1 MASRCGVGSTS
12 QRLVNVA
19 WMDEPRRGDCH
30 KKKMLCLTLARC
42 RIWTRRFRTRR
53 HRAKPASTR
62 FRSVRPSFSRSITRH
77 RFSSGSIEGRRRRY
91 SSGQVRPHASSDELR
106 ELAPYLERHQ
116 LDPIDAVGRWARELL
131 FPSGAIGAFELLT
144 RLSRGIHHGF
154 IYRRR
159 EAKGVQ
165 LPVETLRL
173 GHGSCRDF
181 AVLMIEA
188 ARSIGFA
195 ARFASGY
202 LAIPLDDPQEPT
214 GRSGRGSTHAWAQIY
229 LPGAG
234 WIDFDP
240 TSGSVGN
247 VDLVTVAV
255 VPDPRHAIPLH
266 GTYVGFPSDHLGME
280 VQVSVTFDS
289 PEGDLDRSATDRIS
303 AIGPTRSP
311 RQNHRSPVSLHG
323 YPELETG
330 AKRSQPAAVPEI
342 SIERVSSTE
351 AQYSPKQLK
360 GESTSNRNC
369 ASGVNTQGGIAAD
382 RKSA

>member
-1 MASRCGVGSTS
+1 MPFVTIRHLTTYRYRRPVAFGEHRMMLHPRDSHD
-12 QRLVNVA
+12 QRVIQADLRISP
-19 WMDEPRRGDCH
+19 EPRSLRFVQDAFGNH
-30 KKKMLCLTLARC
+30 VGIARFS
-42 RIWTRRFRTRR
+42 RRSNELSFE
-53 HRAKPASTR
+53 
-62 FRSVRPSFSRSITRH
+62 SVVCVEHSPRDGFGLEDAGRPSRVKYSI
-77 RFSSGSIEGRRRRY
+77 
-91 SSGQVRPHASSDELR
+91 DELR
-106 ELAPYLERHQ
+106 DLAPYLERHQ

-131 FPSGAIGAFELLT
+131 FPSGATGAFELLT
-144 RLSRGIHHGF
+144 RLSRGIHHRF

-181 AVLMIEA
+181 AMLMIDA
-188 ARSIGFA
+188 TRSIGFA

-202 LAIPLDDPQEPT
+202 LAVPLEDPREPS
-214 GRSGRGSTHAWAQIY
+214 GCSGRGSTHAWAQIY

-280 VQVSVTFDS
+280 VQVSVMFDS

-303 AIGPTRSP
+303 TIGAP
-311 RQNHRSPVSLHG
+311 RRNHQSPVSLRG

-330 AKRSQPAAVPEI
+330 AERSQPAPPAPPQAE
-342 SIERVSSTE
+342 
-351 AQYSPKQLK
+351 
-360 GESTSNRNC
+360 
-369 ASGVNTQGGIAAD
+369 GGA
-382 RKSA
+382 

>member
-1 MASRCGVGSTS
+1 MR
-12 QRLVNVA
+12 
-19 WMDEPRRGDCH
+19 D
-30 KKKMLCLTLARC
+30 
-42 RIWTRRFRTRR
+42 
-53 HRAKPASTR
+53 
-62 FRSVRPSFSRSITRH
+62 
-77 RFSSGSIEGRRRRY
+77 
-91 SSGQVRPHASSDELR
+91 
-106 ELAPYLERHQ
+106 LAPYLERHQ
-116 LDPIDAVGRWARELL
+116 RDPIDAVGRWARELL

-144 RLSRGIHHGF
+144 RLTRGIHHRF
-154 IYRRR
+154 IYSRR

-165 LPVETLRL
+165 LPVETLRF

-202 LAIPLDDPQEPT
+202 LAIPLDDPEEPP
-214 GRSGRGSTHAWAQIY
+214 GCSGRGSTHAWAQIN

-280 VQVSVTFDS
+280 VEVSVTFDS
-289 PEGDLDRSATDRIS
+289 PKGDLDRSATDRIS
-303 AIGPTRSP
+303 TIGPMRAP
-311 RQNHRSPVSLHG
+311 RQNHRSPVGLRG

-330 AKRSQPAAVPEI
+330 AKRSQSASPALPQAE
-342 SIERVSSTE
+342 
-351 AQYSPKQLK
+351 
-360 GESTSNRNC
+360 
-369 ASGVNTQGGIAAD
+369 GGA
-382 RKSA
+382 